1 MTLKRLVWP
10 IAIGAA
16 FIVAVL
22 MLKPASHRAASVP
35 GADLSSRHSASPIAP
50 ASSLIADRSEPQSR
64 PRSWRPPA
72 LDAARNS
79 SRAGYAW
86 ILRQFGISDADLDRL
101 AAGNYAAFFKDL
113 TSKANAG
120 DPNAINALGWLAW
133 GCATQRSEAQ
143 LNSYQQSQHQEARSL
158 PSADADWFTTFLD
171 ADISNDKQHL
181 IACAAID
188 QDDSLESQIKGL
200 AAQGDGASLF
210 VLSLAANNM
219 TDLRNY
225 ARQSALQG
233 FPEGQYEYARD
244 LLYSSQLYP
253 SQPGDPTAMDLLR
266 AAAEIESQGGKITLL
281 PITVASHTPLMAA
294 AVTPFADQLRKQ
306 VARDPAL
313 PLLSGLNARVLTRKE
328 QAAETLSQQLA
339 HTIHWDACMDACAER
354 GITAALELGPG
365 AALSRMLAT
374 RHPHIACRSVSEFRS
389 LQGILSWL
397 QRL

>member
-1 MTLKRLVWP
+1 MTSRL
-10 IAIGAA
+10 ALLCSGQGGQHAA
-16 FIVAVL
+16 MFALACSDAATAQLLDQWLAAALPDLPLPAVL
-22 MLKPASHRAASVP
+22 A
-35 GADLSSRHSASPIAP
+35 
-50 ASSLIADRSEPQSR
+50 
-64 PRSWRPPA
+64 
-72 LDAARNS
+72 
-79 SRAGYAW
+79 
-86 ILRQFGISDADLDRL
+86 DADLLFSNRMAQPLIVAATAAIWSALQAQLPAVELVAGYSIGELAAWHVAGAIPASQAIALAAARAQLMDGCLLPGSPQALFAVSGIALRRL
-101 AAGNYAAFFKDL
+101 AALLASQRLHVAIETD
-113 TSKANAG
+113 TDSCIAG
-120 DPNAINALGWLAW
+120 GL
-133 GCATQRSEAQ
+133 
-143 LNSYQQSQHQEARSL
+143 QQ
-158 PSADADWFTTFLD
+158 
-171 ADISNDKQHL
+171 
-181 IACAAID
+181 
-188 QDDSLESQIKGL
+188 
-200 AAQGDGASLF
+200 
-210 VLSLAANNM
+210 
-219 TDLRNY
+219 
-225 ARQSALQG
+225 
-233 FPEGQYEYARD
+233 
-244 LLYSSQLYP
+244 
-253 SQPGDPTAMDLLR
+253 DLLR

>member
-16 FIVAVL
+16 FIVAEL
-22 MLKPASHRAASVP
+22 MIKPASHQATSVP
-35 GADLSSRHSASPIAP
+35 RADPSSRHGASPIAA
-50 ASSLIADRSEPQSR
+50 ASSLIAARSEPQSR
-64 PRSWRPPA
+64 PRNWRPPA
-72 LDAARNS
+72 LEAARNS

-158 PSADADWFTTFLD
+158 PSSDADLFTTFLD
-171 ADISNDKQHL
+171 ADIRNYKQHL
-181 IACAAID
+181 IDCAAID
-188 QDDSLESQIKGL
+188 HDDTLESQIKGL

-210 VLSLAANNM
+210 ILSLAPNNM
-219 TDLRNY
+219 TDLQNF
-225 ARQSALQG
+225 ARRSALQG

-244 LLYSSQLYP
+244 LLYSAQLYP

-266 AAAEIESQGGKITLL
+266 AAANELPTARASLALCEYSGCSGEAPNVSAALADARTAAQSGTADALIQLAVDAPPSLISAAEGQAWSLFDLALQQRGCRVSVLGLNWMKSMATLAAN
-281 PITVASHTPLMAA
+281 TTPEAQTL
-294 AVTPFADQLRKQ
+294 ADQYW
-306 VARDPAL
+306 
-313 PLLSGLNARVLTRKE
+313 
-328 QAAETLSQQLA
+328 QQYGA
-339 HTIHWDACMDACAER
+339 
-354 GITAALELGPG
+354 TAMAQLG
-365 AALSRMLAT
+365 
-374 RHPHIACRSVSEFRS
+374 C
-389 LQGILSWL
+389 
-397 QRL
+397 

>member
-1 MTLKRLVWP
+1 VTLKRLVWP

-266 AAAEIESQGGKITLL
+266 AAANELPMARASLALCEYSGCSGETPNVSAALADARTAAQSGTPDAMIQLAVDAPPSLISAAEGQAWSLFDLALQQRGCRVSVLGLNWMKSMATL
-281 PITVASHTPLMAA
+281 AANATPEAQTL
-294 AVTPFADQLRKQ
+294 ADQYW
-306 VARDPAL
+306 
-313 PLLSGLNARVLTRKE
+313 
-328 QAAETLSQQLA
+328 QQYGA
-339 HTIHWDACMDACAER
+339 
-354 GITAALELGPG
+354 TAMAQLG
-365 AALSRMLAT
+365 
-374 RHPHIACRSVSEFRS
+374 C
-389 LQGILSWL
+389 
-397 QRL
+397 